1 MDLAFDEVDAP
12 PARRTWLWLGVAG
25 VGTLLLVLFLVAPA
39 AAAVAGLILLSAIP
53 LAVLA
58 GTKRTT
64 APLAAAGAVA
74 LVALGGSAVAL
85 AVESHGAGRMQDTV
99 TARTKPA
106 TAPPSDRAAVG
117 TRPRPHAAT
126 APPPQQ
132 ARTAPRAPQRAPL
145 VPLVPPARPAAP
157 AAPAPV
163 PAAPPPA
170 APTVP
175 AAPAPAPSPSAP
187 PAAPAAPRIVDVSAN
202 VAWGRLTLEA
212 RTQLCAAAPMQGI
225 AVPRGQCR

>member
-1 MDLAFDEVDAP
+1 MDLAFDEVDQP
-12 PARRTWLWLGVAG
+12 PPRRTWLWLGVAG

-85 AVESHGAGRMQDTV
+85 AVESHGAGRTQDTV
-99 TARTKPA
+99 TARTKLA
-106 TAPPSDRAAVG
+106 TAPPGDRAAVG

-126 APPPQQ
+126 ASPPPQ
-132 ARTAPRAPQRAPL
+132 ARTAPRAPQREPL

-157 AAPAPV
+157 AAPVPAAPV
-163 PAAPPPA
+163 PAASA

-175 AAPAPAPSPSAP
+175 AAPAPSPSAP
-187 PAAPAAPRIVDVSAN
+187 PAAPATPRIVDVSAN
-202 VAWGRLTLEA
+202 VAWGRLSLEA
-212 RTQLCAAAPMQGI
+212 RTQLCAAATVQGV
-225 AVPRGQCR
+225 AVPPGQCR

>member
-1 MDLAFDEVDAP
+1 MDLAFDEVETP
-12 PARRTWLWLGVAG
+12 PARRAWLWLGVAC
-25 VGTLLLVLFLVAPA
+25 VGALLLVLFLLTPA

-85 AVESHGAGRMQDTV
+85 AVESRGAARAPDTV
-99 TARTKPA
+99 TAHTGPA
-106 TAPPSDRAAVG
+106 SPPADRPAVG

-126 APPPQQ
+126 PPPRQ
-132 ARTAPRAPQRAPL
+132 ARSAPRVPQHEPL

-157 AAPAPV
+157 AAPV

-170 APTVP
+170 ATALAVPAPP
-175 AAPAPAPSPSAP
+175 AAPAPAP
-187 PAAPAAPRIVDVSAN
+187 AAPATPRIVNVSVN
-202 VAWGRLTLEA
+202 VAWGRLSADA
-212 RTQLCAAAPMQGI
+212 RAQLCAAALGQGI
-225 AVPRGQCR
+225 SVPLGQCR